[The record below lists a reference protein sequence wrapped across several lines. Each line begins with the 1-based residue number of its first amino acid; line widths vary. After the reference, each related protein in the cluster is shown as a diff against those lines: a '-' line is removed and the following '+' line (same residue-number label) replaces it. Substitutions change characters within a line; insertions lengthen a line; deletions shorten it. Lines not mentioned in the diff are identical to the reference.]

1 MSYQLMSV
9 ARPVAR
15 IFIPFPLPSPMIQ
28 LVGLGACGYAGGLAD
43 KRFLANFDHK
53 IKHPTTTIFTEFLIS

>member
-1 MSYQLMSV
+1 
-9 ARPVAR
+9 
-15 IFIPFPLPSPMIQ
+15 MIQ

-53 IKHPTTTIFTEFLIS
+53 IEHPTTTIFTEFLIS